1 MITIKLHIHHN
12 LYILIYS
19 MLQLFTEKYV
29 ELLEENKSTL
39 SNLKVHEKHIQI
51 LQREK
56 EQLKTD
62 NGKSLLARSR
72 LEELCREL
80 QRQNKIV
87 KGAF

>member
-1 MITIKLHIHHN
+1 M
-12 LYILIYS
+12 
-19 MLQLFTEKYV
+19 
-29 ELLEENKSTL
+29 LEENKSTQ
-39 SNLKVHEKHIQI
+39 SSLKAHEKHIQI

-56 EQLKTD
+56 EQLKTE

-87 KGAF
+87 KGKNVEDIRFN